1 MSSSRDPR
9 QSLLWFVI
17 RRHLESGHGSEAAL
31 FSGGAAVSYAGL
43 AGAVARGAALLDERF
58 PKGTRVAIA
67 GRNQLDVG
75 VALLAALESH
85 VTPLLVDPASPER
98 LVGLLAPWRVAGAIG
113 DGALLEGLRVPVVD
127 SNVVA
132 GWRGERASGRDFLP
146 RAVAADEPA
155 FWTFTSGTT
164 GEPQAVVHAHRGPR
178 AAFEGFGA
186 DVLALGPEDVT
197 ISTAGLPFVYALGN
211 NFFFP
216 LMAGAAAILPADL
229 LLPTVLG
236 ELARHGATVLVS
248 GPWSLEGIVR
258 LTARPAWVRALRNL
272 RLVLSA
278 GESLPASVFREW
290 KTKLGKEPL
299 DNLGATEMFN
309 SFLGNFPGDAREGS
323 VGRPVAGFE
332 IRVAG
337 KAWLPGARGMLA
349 VRGDSR
355 AVALGRGGE
364 LAPVTGDWCETG
376 DDVEVGREGRFVF
389 LGRRD
394 DRFKV
399 RGRFVHPLE
408 VERCLREADGVREC
422 LVVPDVDEHGLAVAV
437 AKIVPEPGVEER
449 DLTRRLARL
458 VRSRL
463 EPFEVPGRF
472 DVVPSLPR
480 NDRGKL
486 DRRRLVS

>member
-9 QSLLWFVI
+9 QSLLWLAI
-17 RRHLESGHGSEAAL
+17 GRHLEGGQGSDAAL

-43 AGAVARGAALLDERF
+43 AAAVARGAALLDERF
-58 PKGTRVAIA
+58 PKGARVAIA
-67 GRNQLDVG
+67 GRNQLEVG
-75 VALLAALESH
+75 VALLAALESQ

-98 LVGLLAPWRVAGAIG
+98 LVRQLVPWRVAGAVG
-113 DGALLEGLRVPVVD
+113 EGALLEELRVPVVD
-127 SNVVA
+127 SSVVA
-132 GWRGERASGRDFLP
+132 GWLEERAPGRDFRP
-146 RAVAADEPA
+146 RAVGADEPA

-178 AAFEGFGA
+178 AAYEAFGNS
-186 DVLALGPEDVT
+186 VLALGPEDVT

-258 LTARPAWVRALRNL
+258 LTARPVWVRALRNL

-290 KTKLGKEPL
+290 KAKLGKEPL

-323 VGRPVAGFE
+323 VGRPVPGFE

-337 KAWLPGARGMLA
+337 KPPRPGARGSLA

-355 AVALGRGGE
+355 AVAVGRGGE
-364 LAPVTGDWCETG
+364 LAPVTSDWCETG

-399 RGRFVHPLE
+399 RGQFVHPLE
-408 VERCLREADGVREC
+408 VERCLRETEGVREC
-422 LVVPDVDEHGLAVAV
+422 LVVPEVDEHGLAVAV
-437 AKIVPEPGVEER
+437 AKVVLEPGVEER
-449 DLTRRLARL
+449 DLTRRLGRL

-463 EPFEVPGRF
+463 EPFEVPERF
-472 DVVPSLPR
+472 DVVASLPR
-480 NDRGKL
+480 NDRGKV